1 MAAALTSL
9 TYPDCANLA
18 GNGDFPCNASSI
30 IAVSLGLAGGAVSL
44 LFVLFYLIR
53 QVRTLV
59 LLPLF
64 PCTESGKDFKW
75 QEIGLESNL

>member
-1 MAAALTSL
+1 MAAASL

-30 IAVSLGLAGGAVSL
+30 TAVSLGLAGGAVSL
-44 LFVLFYLIR
+44 LFVVFYLTR

-59 LLPLF
+59 RLPPF
-64 PCTESGKDFKW
+64 PVNRK
-75 QEIGLESNL
+75 